1 MSKGWIKLDRQM
13 TEHWLWKDKPFSYAQ
28 AWVDLLL
35 KANHKPA
42 KILIKNCLVELKRG
56 DQARSERTLEN
67 DWGWSRGKVRRFLVL
82 LKNDHMIEQRV
93 VPVTS
98 IITICNYDS
107 FQGDSTTGSTSN
119 STSAD
124 TTGGPQ
130 AVHKQ
135 ECKNEN
141 NDKNRPKEL
150 SPSALV
156 GQEVFDH
163 WKAVMNK
170 NNSARLNK
178 ARANK
183 IKARIKEG
191 YSVDDMKLAI
201 DGCANTPHNMGQN
214 DRGELFN
221 DLELICRD
229 GSNLERFMGNVNRIP
244 ASTNQGPGLLDF
256 APPQEPDNFINHAP
270 QGLIEN
276 DSQ

>member
-1 MSKGWIKLDRQM
+1 MNAGWIKLDRQV
-13 TEHWLWKDKPFSYAQ
+13 TDHWLWEDKPFSYAQ

-42 KILIKNCLVELKRG
+42 KMLIKNCLVELKRG
-56 DQARSERTLEN
+56 DQARSERTLEK

-82 LKNDHMIEQRV
+82 LKNDHMIEQRA

-107 FQGDSTTGSTSN
+107 FQGGSTTGSTSV
-119 STSAD
+119 D

-135 ECKNEN
+135 ECKNEKNGN
-141 NDKNRPKEL
+141 NKDL
-150 SPSALV
+150 SPPDQV

-170 NNSARLNK
+170 NNSARLNE
-178 ARANK
+178 ARLKK

-229 GSNLERFMGNVNRIP
+229 GANLERFMGNVNRIQAP
-244 ASTNQGPGLLDF
+244 VTQGPSIMNT
-256 APPQEPDNFINHAP
+256 APPPHTDYIDRQPIGIEHATK
-270 QGLIEN
+270 
-276 DSQ
+276 